1 MNNLS
6 SYCGL
11 VDAKIRASDKD
22 LPVPMTFP
30 VTPTY
35 LALPTQL
42 KNDPSSQKERPQIE
56 DNGMDVGHEKPILLR
71 DYWLV
76 KEN

>member
-1 MNNLS
+1 
-6 SYCGL
+6 
-11 VDAKIRASDKD
+11 
-22 LPVPMTFP
+22 MTFLVP
-30 VTPTY
+30 PTY
-35 LALPTQL
+35 LVLLTQL
-42 KNDPSSQKERPQIE
+42 KNGPLSQKERPQIE

>member
-1 MNNLS
+1 
-6 SYCGL
+6 
-11 VDAKIRASDKD
+11 
-22 LPVPMTFP
+22 MTFP
-30 VTPTY
+30 VPPTY
-35 LALPTQL
+35 LVLSTQL
-42 KNDPSSQKERPQIE
+42 KNDPLSQKERPQIE